1 MEDAGGSASRR
12 PVIRLERPASSRARR
27 RDGAPDLVLSFPRQ
41 GPSRTAAVSGL
52 GTRTAAEHLRSAM
65 TQAAVALGDEEISQ
79 GLTAAQ
85 VLEGRQTL
93 RPGGVLGRRVG
104 VATAEAASTSSSWRS
119 RLSWLSSR
127 LNFSTLGLLLMVIM
141 FPRLLAFLVAM
152 GVRLVASLLVRL
164 SSRII
169 RELVMQI
176 ALLAADVESQVID
189 WLYNA
194 WLEAQ
199 APTTVVLPLSSSP
212 SPPAPSVTSPTPPQ
226 TVTVALPA
234 RPMDYLTLFL
244 SLHISGLQVSLLDN
258 IRKYVKPDAVG
269 FEAVFTGQMLC
280 LVALVCWY
288 LMVAKEINHALA
300 LHRGIMALPRGQKS
314 FW

>member
-1 MEDAGGSASRR
+1 
-12 PVIRLERPASSRARR
+12 
-27 RDGAPDLVLSFPRQ
+27 
-41 GPSRTAAVSGL
+41 
-52 GTRTAAEHLRSAM
+52 M
-65 TQAAVALGDEEISQ
+65 TQAAVALGDEEIAQ

-85 VLEGRQTL
+85 VLEDSAATNSPTRWRSGPESRRLTAVLARLRQGLSAVLPGFDSSEDSGGAAPLQPVHARPL
-93 RPGGVLGRRVG
+93 RGG
-104 VATAEAASTSSSWRS
+104 VATAQTASTSSSWRS
-119 RLSWLSSR
+119 RLSWLGSH
-127 LNFSTLGLLLMVIM
+127 LNFRTLGLLLVVIM

-176 ALLAADVESQVID
+176 ALLAADLESQVIE

-212 SPPAPSVTSPTPPQ
+212 SPPVPSVTSPAPPQ

-234 RPMDYLTLFL
+234 RPMDYITLFL
-244 SLHISGLQVSLLDN
+244 LLLQVLRSW
-258 IRKYVKPDAVG
+258 PAGWVG
-269 FEAVFTGQMLC
+269 WFRPQLG
-280 LVALVCWY
+280 
-288 LMVAKEINHALA
+288 
-300 LHRGIMALPRGQKS
+300 
-314 FW
+314 

>member
-1 MEDAGGSASRR
+1 
-12 PVIRLERPASSRARR
+12 
-27 RDGAPDLVLSFPRQ
+27 
-41 GPSRTAAVSGL
+41 
-52 GTRTAAEHLRSAM
+52 M

-85 VLEGRQTL
+85 VLEDTAATNSASRWRSGPESRRLTAVLARLRQGLSAVLPGLDSLGNSGAAAPPLQPVHARPL
-93 RPGGVLGRRVG
+93 RGG

-127 LNFSTLGLLLMVIM
+127 LNFRTLGLLLMVIM

-244 SLHISGLQVSLLDN
+244 LLLQVLRSWPN
-258 IRKYVKPDAVG
+258 GWVG
-269 FEAVFTGQMLC
+269 WFRPQQLG
-280 LVALVCWY
+280 
-288 LMVAKEINHALA
+288 
-300 LHRGIMALPRGQKS
+300 
-314 FW
+314 